1 LNLRDGFKRLVKR
14 FKGNIMELGHTP
26 TGDDA
31 FQTAKRL
38 VRETI
43 PKRKKIITAS
53 VLCMV
58 GVSVFTAAL
67 AYTTKLI
74 VNDVFVAKDA
84 SAAIEV
90 AIIVIFVSF
99 SKSLF
104 HYGNAVL
111 QNVLNR
117 SISSSYQ
124 KETFENTLRREIS
137 FFNGK
142 HASDHMAQIRL
153 YGMAA
158 GQAVTVICSRFLTE
172 VLTLVALFVV
182 MFLQDALMT
191 FYSILIIP
199 VIFGLVSFLSRKI
212 RKVAKE
218 EADLSGQYFAAGSE
232 ALAGVRTVKSYNLEN
247 KSIEKFNS
255 SVDALEDRIFGISKV
270 TAATHPIME
279 FLGGLVLGVFVI
291 YAAWQTINYGKTPGE
306 FTAFITAFLLAYQP
320 AAKISKLWVE
330 LQKSLT
336 QSFFMFLLIDTKPQ
350 VLGLGS
356 KSLKEVGGSVT
367 FSDVSFG
374 YENDDVSINKVSFN
388 LSPGEKVAIVGK
400 SGAGKSTLIDLIL
413 GFYRPDQGKIEIGSV
428 DISSILPMD
437 LKSHIAFISQDVF
450 LFDDTIEENIKD
462 GFSAAS
468 KAEINIAVK
477 NAQVDSFVADF
488 PLGLQTIVGANG
500 SNLSGGQKQRV
511 AIARGLLKKASIYIF
526 DEATSALDLEN
537 EREILTALLKTLE
550 NETVIFVSHRP
561 ALFDYVDKVLML
573 EKGKVVGFDQPS
585 KIDKTSTEF
594 RDLFGVLE

>member
-1 LNLRDGFKRLVKR
+1 
-14 FKGNIMELGHTP
+14 MESVNTP

-31 FQTAKRL
+31 LKTAKRL
-38 VRETI
+38 IKETI
-43 PKRKKIITAS
+43 PNRKKIITAS
-53 VLCMV
+53 ILCMI

-84 SAAIEV
+84 GAAIEV

-111 QNVLNR
+111 QTVLNR
-117 SISSSYQ
+117 SISSFYQ
-124 KETFENTLRREIS
+124 KEAFQKTLRREIS

-158 GQAVTVICSRFLTE
+158 GQAVTAICSRFLTE

-191 FYSILIIP
+191 LYSIVIIP
-199 VIFGLVSFLSRKI
+199 IIFGLVSFLSRKI

-218 EADLSGQYFAAGSE
+218 ETDLSGHYFAAGSE
-232 ALAGVRTVKSYNLEN
+232 ALAGVRTVKSYNLER

-291 YAAWQTINYGKTPGE
+291 YAAWQTITYGKTPGE

-320 AAKISKLWVE
+320 ASKISKLWVE

-336 QSFFMFLLIDTKPQ
+336 QSFFMFRLIDTKPKS
-350 VLGLGS
+350 VSCGN
-356 KSLKEVGGSVT
+356 KSLQSGNGSVN
-367 FSDVSFG
+367 FSNVSFG
-374 YENDDVSINKVSFN
+374 YENDEVSIDKVSFN
-388 LSPGEKVAIVGK
+388 LEPGDKVAIVGK
-400 SGAGKSTLIDLIL
+400 SGAGKSTLVDLIL
-413 GFYRPDQGKIEIGSV
+413 GFYSPTDGMIEIGSM
-428 DISSILPMD
+428 DISSISPMD
-437 LKSHIAFISQDVF
+437 LKNHIAFISQDVF

-462 GFSAAS
+462 GFASAS
-468 KAEINIAVK
+468 QEEIMAAVK
-477 NAQVDSFVADF
+477 SAQVDGFAKDF
-488 PLGLQTIVGANG
+488 PLGLQTRVGANG

-526 DEATSALDLEN
+526 DEATSALDVEN
-537 EREILTALLKTLE
+537 EREIMTALLETLK
-550 NETVIFVSHRP
+550 NETVIFVTHRP
-561 ALFDYVDKVLML
+561 ALFEYVDKVLML
-573 EKGKVVGFDQPS
+573 EKGRVVGFDEPS

-594 RDLFGVLE
+594 RELFGVLQ

>member
-1 LNLRDGFKRLVKR
+1 
-14 FKGNIMELGHTP
+14 MELGHTP

-172 VLTLVALFVV
+172 VLTLIALFFV

-199 VIFGLVSFLSRKI
+199 LIFGLVSFLSRKI

-255 SVDALEDRIFGISKV
+255 SVDALEDRIFGISRV

-336 QSFFMFLLIDTKPQ
+336 QSFFMFLLIDTRPQ
-350 VLGLGS
+350 LLGMGN
-356 KSLKEVGGSVT
+356 KSLKTIGGSVT

-413 GFYRPDQGKIEIGSV
+413 GFYRPDKGKIEIGSI

-462 GFSAAS
+462 GFSNAS

>member
-1 LNLRDGFKRLVKR
+1 
-14 FKGNIMELGHTP
+14 MELVNTP

-31 FQTAKRL
+31 LKTAKRL
-38 VRETI
+38 IKETI

-53 VLCMV
+53 IVCMV

-84 SAAIEV
+84 GAAIDV

-111 QNVLNR
+111 QTVLNR
-117 SISSSYQ
+117 SISSFYQ
-124 KETFENTLRREIS
+124 KEAFQKTLRREIS

-158 GQAVTVICSRFLTE
+158 GQAVTAICSRFLTE

-191 FYSILIIP
+191 LYSIVIIP
-199 VIFGLVSFLSRKI
+199 IIFGLVSFLSRKI

-218 EADLSGQYFAAGSE
+218 ETDLSGHYFAAGSE
-232 ALAGVRTVKSYNLEN
+232 ALAGVRTVKSYNLER

-291 YAAWQTINYGKTPGE
+291 YAAWQTITYGKTPGE

-320 AAKISKLWVE
+320 ASKISKLWVE

-336 QSFFMFLLIDTKPQ
+336 QSFFMFRLIDTKPKS
-350 VLGLGS
+350 VSCGN
-356 KSLKEVGGSVT
+356 KSLQSGNGSVN

-374 YENDDVSINKVSFN
+374 YENDEVSIDKVSFN
-388 LSPGEKVAIVGK
+388 LEPGDKVAIVGK
-400 SGAGKSTLIDLIL
+400 SGAGKSTLVDLIL
-413 GFYRPDQGKIEIGSV
+413 GFYSPTDGMIEIGSM
-428 DISSILPMD
+428 DISSISPMN
-437 LKSHIAFISQDVF
+437 LKNHIAFISQDVF

-462 GFSAAS
+462 GFASAS
-468 KAEINIAVK
+468 HEEIIAAVQS
-477 NAQVDSFVADF
+477 AQVDGFAEDF
-488 PLGLQTIVGANG
+488 PLGLQTRVGANG

-511 AIARGLLKKASIYIF
+511 AIARGLLKRASIYIF
-526 DEATSALDLEN
+526 DEATSALDVEN
-537 EREILTALLKTLE
+537 EREIMTALLETLK
-550 NETVIFVSHRP
+550 NETVIFVTHRP
-561 ALFDYVDKVLML
+561 ALFEYVDKVLML
-573 EKGKVVGFDQPS
+573 EKGRVVGFDEPS

-594 RDLFGVLE
+594 RELFGVLQ

>member
-1 LNLRDGFKRLVKR
+1 
-14 FKGNIMELGHTP
+14 MELGHTP

-172 VLTLVALFVV
+172 VLTLIALFVV

-336 QSFFMFLLIDTKPQ
+336 QSFFMFLLIDTRPQ
-350 VLGLGS
+350 LLGMGN
-356 KSLKEVGGSVT
+356 KSLKTIGGSVT

-413 GFYRPDQGKIEIGSV
+413 GFYRPDKGKIEIGSI
-428 DISSILPMD
+428 DISSILPVD

-462 GFSAAS
+462 GFSDAS

>member
-1 LNLRDGFKRLVKR
+1 
-14 FKGNIMELGHTP
+14 MELVHTP

-31 FQTAKRL
+31 FQIAKRL

-84 SAAIEV
+84 NAAIEV

-172 VLTLVALFVV
+172 VLTLIALFFV

-218 EADLSGQYFAAGSE
+218 EADLSGQYFATGSE

-336 QSFFMFLLIDTKPQ
+336 QSFFMFLLIDAKPKA
-350 VLGLGS
+350 LGLGS
-356 KSLKEVGGSVT
+356 KSLKEIGGSVT

-413 GFYRPDQGKIEIGSV
+413 GFYRPDKGKIEIGSI

-462 GFSAAS
+462 GFSDAS

-511 AIARGLLKKASIYIF
+511 AIARGLLKKATIYIF

-550 NETVIFVSHRP
+550 NQTVIFVSHRP

-573 EKGKVVGFDQPS
+573 EKGRVVGFDQPS

>member
-1 LNLRDGFKRLVKR
+1 
-14 FKGNIMELGHTP
+14 MEAVHTP
-26 TGDDA
+26 TGNDA
-31 FQTAKRL
+31 LQTAKRL
-38 VRETI
+38 VKETI
-43 PKRKKIITAS
+43 PKRKKIFTAS
-53 VLCMV
+53 ILCMV
-58 GVSVFTAAL
+58 GVSFFTAAL

-84 SAAIEV
+84 EAAIEV
-90 AIIVIFVSF
+90 AIIVIIVSF

-111 QNVLNR
+111 QTVLNR

-124 KETFENTLRREIS
+124 KEAFEKTLRREIS

-158 GQAVTVICSRFLTE
+158 GQAVTVLCSRFLTE
-172 VLTLVALFVV
+172 ILTLLALFVV

-191 FYSILIIP
+191 LYSILIIP

-218 EADLSGQYFAAGSE
+218 ETDLSGHYFAAGSE
-232 ALAGVRTVKSYNLEN
+232 ALAGVRTVKSYNLER
-247 KSIEKFNS
+247 KSIDKFNS

-336 QSFFMFLLIDTKPQ
+336 QSFFMLKLIDTKPQ
-350 VLGLGS
+350 SFSYGNKSLDGSLGS
-356 KSLKEVGGSVT
+356 IT

-374 YENDDVSINKVSFN
+374 YENDDVSIDKVSFHLN
-388 LSPGEKVAIVGK
+388 HGDKLAIVGK
-400 SGAGKSTLIDLIL
+400 SGAGKSTLVDLIL
-413 GFYRPDQGKIEIGSV
+413 GFYGPDNGIIKIGSTE
-428 DISSILPMD
+428 ISSILPID
-437 LKSHIAFISQDVF
+437 LKNHIAFISQDVF
-450 LFDDTIEENIKD
+450 LFDDTIEENIRD
-462 GFSAAS
+462 GFSSAS
-468 KAEINIAVK
+468 KEEINGPCK
-477 NAQVDSFVADF
+477 E
-488 PLGLQTIVGANG
+488 
-500 SNLSGGQKQRV
+500 R
-511 AIARGLLKKASIYIF
+511 
-526 DEATSALDLEN
+526 TS
-537 EREILTALLKTLE
+537 
-550 NETVIFVSHRP
+550 
-561 ALFDYVDKVLML
+561 
-573 EKGKVVGFDQPS
+573 
-585 KIDKTSTEF
+585 
-594 RDLFGVLE
+594 

>member
-1 LNLRDGFKRLVKR
+1 
-14 FKGNIMELGHTP
+14 MESVNTP

-31 FQTAKRL
+31 LKTAKRL
-38 VRETI
+38 IKETI

-53 VLCMV
+53 IVCMV

-84 SAAIEV
+84 GAAIEV

-111 QNVLNR
+111 QTVLNR
-117 SISSSYQ
+117 SISSFYQ
-124 KETFENTLRREIS
+124 KEAFQKTLRREIS

-158 GQAVTVICSRFLTE
+158 GQAVTAICSRFLTE

-182 MFLQDALMT
+182 MFLQDTLMT
-191 FYSILIIP
+191 LYSIVIIP
-199 VIFGLVSFLSRKI
+199 IIFGLVSFLSRKI

-218 EADLSGQYFAAGSE
+218 ETDLSGHYFAAGSE
-232 ALAGVRTVKSYNLEN
+232 ALAGVRTVKSYNLER

-291 YAAWQTINYGKTPGE
+291 YAAWQTIAYGKTPGE

-320 AAKISKLWVE
+320 ASKISKLWVE

-336 QSFFMFLLIDTKPQ
+336 QSFFMFRLIDTKPKS
-350 VLGLGS
+350 VSCGN
-356 KSLKEVGGSVT
+356 KSLQSGNGSVN
-367 FSDVSFG
+367 FSNVSFG
-374 YENDDVSINKVSFN
+374 YENDEVSIDKVSFN
-388 LSPGEKVAIVGK
+388 LEPGDKVAIVGK
-400 SGAGKSTLIDLIL
+400 SGAGKSTLVDLIL
-413 GFYRPDQGKIEIGSV
+413 GFYSPTDGMIEIGSM
-428 DISSILPMD
+428 DISSISPMN
-437 LKSHIAFISQDVF
+437 LKNHIAFISQDVF

-462 GFSAAS
+462 GFASAS
-468 KAEINIAVK
+468 HEEIIAAVK
-477 NAQVDSFVADF
+477 SAQVDGFAEDF
-488 PLGLQTIVGANG
+488 PLGLQTRVGANG

-511 AIARGLLKKASIYIF
+511 AIARGLLKRASIYIF
-526 DEATSALDLEN
+526 DEATSALDVEN
-537 EREILTALLKTLE
+537 EREIMTALLETLK
-550 NETVIFVSHRP
+550 NETVIFVTHRP
-561 ALFDYVDKVLML
+561 ALFEYVDKVLML
-573 EKGKVVGFDQPS
+573 EKGRVVGFDEPS

-594 RDLFGVLE
+594 RELFGVLQ

>member
-1 LNLRDGFKRLVKR
+1 
-14 FKGNIMELGHTP
+14 MELGHTP

-38 VRETI
+38 VKETI

-356 KSLKEVGGSVT
+356 KPLKEVGGSVT

-413 GFYRPDQGKIEIGSV
+413 GFYRPDQGKIEIGSI

>member
-1 LNLRDGFKRLVKR
+1 
-14 FKGNIMELGHTP
+14 MELGHTP

-38 VRETI
+38 VKETI

-182 MFLQDALMT
+182 MFLQDAIMT

-255 SVDALEDRIFGISKV
+255 SVDALEDRIFGISRV

-413 GFYRPDQGKIEIGSV
+413 GFYRPDQGKIEIGSI

>member
-1 LNLRDGFKRLVKR
+1 
-14 FKGNIMELGHTP
+14 MELGHTP

-38 VRETI
+38 VKETI

-124 KETFENTLRREIS
+124 KETFENTLRREVS

-172 VLTLVALFVV
+172 VLTLIALFFV

-247 KSIEKFNS
+247 KSIKKFNS

-356 KSLKEVGGSVT
+356 KSLKEIEGSVT

-413 GFYRPDQGKIEIGSV
+413 GFYRPDKGKIEIGSI

-462 GFSAAS
+462 GFSNAS

-477 NAQVDSFVADF
+477 NAQVDSFVSDF

-585 KIDKTSTEF
+585 NIDKTSTEF

>member
-1 LNLRDGFKRLVKR
+1 
-14 FKGNIMELGHTP
+14 MELGHTP

-172 VLTLVALFVV
+172 VLTLIALFFV

-191 FYSILIIP
+191 FYSVLIIP

-247 KSIEKFNS
+247 H
-255 SVDALEDRIFGISKV
+255 
-270 TAATHPIME
+270 T
-279 FLGGLVLGVFVI
+279 
-291 YAAWQTINYGKTPGE
+291 
-306 FTAFITAFLLAYQP
+306 
-320 AAKISKLWVE
+320 
-330 LQKSLT
+330 
-336 QSFFMFLLIDTKPQ
+336 
-350 VLGLGS
+350 
-356 KSLKEVGGSVT
+356 
-367 FSDVSFG
+367 
-374 YENDDVSINKVSFN
+374 
-388 LSPGEKVAIVGK
+388 
-400 SGAGKSTLIDLIL
+400 
-413 GFYRPDQGKIEIGSV
+413 
-428 DISSILPMD
+428 
-437 LKSHIAFISQDVF
+437 
-450 LFDDTIEENIKD
+450 
-462 GFSAAS
+462 
-468 KAEINIAVK
+468 
-477 NAQVDSFVADF
+477 
-488 PLGLQTIVGANG
+488 
-500 SNLSGGQKQRV
+500 
-511 AIARGLLKKASIYIF
+511 
-526 DEATSALDLEN
+526 
-537 EREILTALLKTLE
+537 
-550 NETVIFVSHRP
+550 
-561 ALFDYVDKVLML
+561 
-573 EKGKVVGFDQPS
+573 S
-585 KIDKTSTEF
+585 KI
-594 RDLFGVLE
+594 

>member
-1 LNLRDGFKRLVKR
+1 
-14 FKGNIMELGHTP
+14 MELGHTP

>member
-1 LNLRDGFKRLVKR
+1 
-14 FKGNIMELGHTP
+14 MELVHTP

-31 FQTAKRL
+31 FQIAKRL

-172 VLTLVALFVV
+172 VLTLIALFFV

-336 QSFFMFLLIDTKPQ
+336 QSFFMFLLIDAKPKA
-350 VLGLGS
+350 LGLGS
-356 KSLKEVGGSVT
+356 KSLKEIGGSVT

-413 GFYRPDQGKIEIGSV
+413 GFYRPDKGKIEIGSI

-462 GFSAAS
+462 GFSDAS

-511 AIARGLLKKASIYIF
+511 AIARGLLKKATIYIF

-550 NETVIFVSHRP
+550 NQTVIFVSHRP

-573 EKGKVVGFDQPS
+573 EKGRVVGFDQPN

>member
-1 LNLRDGFKRLVKR
+1 
-14 FKGNIMELGHTP
+14 MELGHTP

-172 VLTLVALFVV
+172 VLTLIALFFV

-336 QSFFMFLLIDTKPQ
+336 QSFFMFLLIDTRPQ
-350 VLGLGS
+350 LLGMGN
-356 KSLKEVGGSVT
+356 KSLKTIGGSVT

-413 GFYRPDQGKIEIGSV
+413 GFYRPDKGKIEIGSI

-462 GFSAAS
+462 GFSDAS

>member
-1 LNLRDGFKRLVKR
+1 
-14 FKGNIMELGHTP
+14 MESVNTP

-31 FQTAKRL
+31 LKTAKRL
-38 VRETI
+38 IKETI

-53 VLCMV
+53 IVCMV

-84 SAAIEV
+84 GAAIEV

-111 QNVLNR
+111 QTVLNR
-117 SISSSYQ
+117 SISSFYQ
-124 KETFENTLRREIS
+124 KEAFQKTLRREIS

-158 GQAVTVICSRFLTE
+158 GQAVTAICSRFLTE

-191 FYSILIIP
+191 LYSIVIIP
-199 VIFGLVSFLSRKI
+199 IIFGLVSFLSRKI

-218 EADLSGQYFAAGSE
+218 ETDLSGHYFAAGSE
-232 ALAGVRTVKSYNLEN
+232 ALAGVRTVKSYNLER

-291 YAAWQTINYGKTPGE
+291 YAAWQTITYGKTPGE

-320 AAKISKLWVE
+320 ASKISKLWVE

-336 QSFFMFLLIDTKPQ
+336 QSFFMFRLIDTKPKS
-350 VLGLGS
+350 VSCGN
-356 KSLKEVGGSVT
+356 KSLQSGNGSVN

-374 YENDDVSINKVSFN
+374 YENDEVSINKVSFN
-388 LSPGEKVAIVGK
+388 LQPGDKVAIVGK
-400 SGAGKSTLIDLIL
+400 SGAGKSTLVDLIL
-413 GFYRPDQGKIEIGSV
+413 GFYSPTDGMIEIGTM
-428 DISSILPMD
+428 DISSISPMD
-437 LKSHIAFISQDVF
+437 LKNHIAFISQDVF

-462 GFSAAS
+462 GFAGAS
-468 KAEINIAVK
+468 QEEIIAAVK
-477 NAQVDSFVADF
+477 SAQVDGFAKDF
-488 PLGLQTIVGANG
+488 PLGLQTRVGANG

-526 DEATSALDLEN
+526 DEATSALDVEN
-537 EREILTALLKTLE
+537 EREIMTALLKTLK
-550 NETVIFVSHRP
+550 NETVIFVTHRP
-561 ALFDYVDKVLML
+561 ALFEYVDKVLML
-573 EKGKVVGFDQPS
+573 EKGRIVGFDRPS

-594 RDLFGVLE
+594 RELFGVIQ

>member
-1 LNLRDGFKRLVKR
+1 
-14 FKGNIMELGHTP
+14 MELGHTP

-38 VRETI
+38 VKETI

-320 AAKISKLWVE
+320 ASKISKLWVE

-356 KSLKEVGGSVT
+356 KSLKEVGGSVS

-413 GFYRPDQGKIEIGSV
+413 GFYRPDQGKIEIGSI

-594 RDLFGVLE
+594 RDLFGVLD

>member
-1 LNLRDGFKRLVKR
+1 
-14 FKGNIMELGHTP
+14 MELGHTP

-172 VLTLVALFVV
+172 VLTLIALFFV

-191 FYSILIIP
+191 FYSVLIIP

-336 QSFFMFLLIDTKPQ
+336 QSFFMFLLIDTRPQ
-350 VLGLGS
+350 LLGMGN
-356 KSLKEVGGSVT
+356 KSLKTIGGSVT

-413 GFYRPDQGKIEIGSV
+413 GFYKPDKGKIEIGSI
-428 DISSILPMD
+428 DISSILPVD

-462 GFSAAS
+462 GFSNAS

>member
-1 LNLRDGFKRLVKR
+1 
-14 FKGNIMELGHTP
+14 MESVNTP

-31 FQTAKRL
+31 LKTAKRL
-38 VRETI
+38 IKETI

-53 VLCMV
+53 IVCMV

-84 SAAIEV
+84 GAAIEV

-111 QNVLNR
+111 QTVLNR
-117 SISSSYQ
+117 SISSFYQ
-124 KETFENTLRREIS
+124 KEAFQKTLRREIS

-158 GQAVTVICSRFLTE
+158 GQAVTAICSRFLTE

-191 FYSILIIP
+191 LYSVVIIP
-199 VIFGLVSFLSRKI
+199 IIFGLVSFLSRKI

-218 EADLSGQYFAAGSE
+218 ETDLSGHYFAAGSE
-232 ALAGVRTVKSYNLEN
+232 ALAGVRTVKSYNLER

-291 YAAWQTINYGKTPGE
+291 YAAWQTITYGKTPGE

-320 AAKISKLWVE
+320 ASKISKLWVE

-336 QSFFMFLLIDTKPQ
+336 QSFFMFRLIDTKPKS
-350 VLGLGS
+350 VSCGN
-356 KSLKEVGGSVT
+356 KSLQSGNGSVN
-367 FSDVSFG
+367 FSHVSFG
-374 YENDDVSINKVSFN
+374 YENDEVSIDKVSFS
-388 LSPGEKVAIVGK
+388 LQPGDKVAIVGK
-400 SGAGKSTLIDLIL
+400 SGAGKSTLVDLIL
-413 GFYRPDQGKIEIGSV
+413 GFYSPTDGMIEIGST
-428 DISSILPMD
+428 DISSISPME
-437 LKSHIAFISQDVF
+437 LKNHIAFISQDVF

-462 GFSAAS
+462 GFASAS
-468 KAEINIAVK
+468 EREIIAAVK
-477 NAQVDSFVADF
+477 SAQVDGFAEDF
-488 PLGLQTIVGANG
+488 PLGLQTRVGANG

-526 DEATSALDLEN
+526 DEATSALDVEN
-537 EREILTALLKTLE
+537 EREIMTALLETLK
-550 NETVIFVSHRP
+550 NETVIFVTHRP
-561 ALFDYVDKVLML
+561 ALFEYVDKVLML
-573 EKGKVVGFDQPS
+573 EKGRVVGFDKPS

-594 RDLFGVLE
+594 RELFGVFQ

>member
-1 LNLRDGFKRLVKR
+1 
-14 FKGNIMELGHTP
+14 MESVNTP

-31 FQTAKRL
+31 LKTAKRL
-38 VRETI
+38 IKETI

-53 VLCMV
+53 IVCMV

-84 SAAIEV
+84 GAAIEV

-111 QNVLNR
+111 QTVLNR
-117 SISSSYQ
+117 SISSFYQ
-124 KETFENTLRREIS
+124 KEAFQKTLRREIS

-158 GQAVTVICSRFLTE
+158 GQAVTAICSRFLTE

-191 FYSILIIP
+191 LYSIVIIP
-199 VIFGLVSFLSRKI
+199 IIFGLVSFLSRKI

-218 EADLSGQYFAAGSE
+218 ETDLSGHYFAAGSE
-232 ALAGVRTVKSYNLEN
+232 ALAGVRTVKSYNLER

-291 YAAWQTINYGKTPGE
+291 YAAWQTITYGKTPGE

-320 AAKISKLWVE
+320 ASKISKLWVE

-336 QSFFMFLLIDTKPQ
+336 QSFFMFRLIDTKPKS
-350 VLGLGS
+350 VSCGN
-356 KSLKEVGGSVT
+356 KSLQSGNGSVN
-367 FSDVSFG
+367 FSNVSFG
-374 YENDDVSINKVSFN
+374 YENDEVSIDKVSFN
-388 LSPGEKVAIVGK
+388 LEPGDKVAIVGK
-400 SGAGKSTLIDLIL
+400 SGAGKSTLVDLIL
-413 GFYRPDQGKIEIGSV
+413 GFYSPTYGMIEIGSM
-428 DISSILPMD
+428 DISSISPMN
-437 LKSHIAFISQDVF
+437 LKNHIAFISQDVF

-462 GFSAAS
+462 GFASAS
-468 KAEINIAVK
+468 HEEIIAAVQS
-477 NAQVDSFVADF
+477 AQVDGFAEDF
-488 PLGLQTIVGANG
+488 PLGLQTRVGANG

-511 AIARGLLKKASIYIF
+511 AIARGLLKRASIYIF
-526 DEATSALDLEN
+526 DEATSALDVEN
-537 EREILTALLKTLE
+537 EREIMTALLETLK
-550 NETVIFVSHRP
+550 NETVIFVTHRP
-561 ALFDYVDKVLML
+561 ALFEYVDKVLML
-573 EKGKVVGFDQPS
+573 EKGRVVGFDEPS

-594 RDLFGVLE
+594 RELFGVLQ

>member
-1 LNLRDGFKRLVKR
+1 
-14 FKGNIMELGHTP
+14 MELGHTP

-172 VLTLVALFVV
+172 VLTLVALFFV

-413 GFYRPDQGKIEIGSV
+413 GFYRPDQGKIEIGSI

-594 RDLFGVLE
+594 RDLFGVLD

>member
-1 LNLRDGFKRLVKR
+1 
-14 FKGNIMELGHTP
+14 MESVNTP

-31 FQTAKRL
+31 LKTAKRL
-38 VRETI
+38 IKETI

-53 VLCMV
+53 IVCMV

-84 SAAIEV
+84 GAAIEV

-111 QNVLNR
+111 QTVLNR
-117 SISSSYQ
+117 SISSFYQ
-124 KETFENTLRREIS
+124 KEAFQKTLRREIS

-158 GQAVTVICSRFLTE
+158 GQAVTAICSRFLTE

-191 FYSILIIP
+191 LYSIVIIP
-199 VIFGLVSFLSRKI
+199 IIFGLVSFLSRKI

-218 EADLSGQYFAAGSE
+218 ETDLSGHYFAAGSE
-232 ALAGVRTVKSYNLEN
+232 ALAGVRTVKSYNLER

-291 YAAWQTINYGKTPGE
+291 YAAWQTITYGKTPGE

-320 AAKISKLWVE
+320 ASKISKLWVE

-336 QSFFMFLLIDTKPQ
+336 QSFFMFRLIDTKPKS
-350 VLGLGS
+350 VSCGN
-356 KSLKEVGGSVT
+356 KSLQSGNGSVN
-367 FSDVSFG
+367 FSNVSFG
-374 YENDDVSINKVSFN
+374 YENDEVSIDKVSFN
-388 LSPGEKVAIVGK
+388 LEPGDKVAIVGK
-400 SGAGKSTLIDLIL
+400 SGAGKSTLVDLIL
-413 GFYRPDQGKIEIGSV
+413 GFYSPTDGMIEIGSM
-428 DISSILPMD
+428 DISSISPMN
-437 LKSHIAFISQDVF
+437 LKNHIAFISQDVF

-462 GFSAAS
+462 GFASAS
-468 KAEINIAVK
+468 HEEIIAAVK
-477 NAQVDSFVADF
+477 SAQVDGFAEDF
-488 PLGLQTIVGANG
+488 PLGLQTRVGANG

-511 AIARGLLKKASIYIF
+511 AIARGLLKRASIYIF
-526 DEATSALDLEN
+526 DEATSALDVEN
-537 EREILTALLKTLE
+537 EREIMTALLETLK
-550 NETVIFVSHRP
+550 NETVIFVTHRP
-561 ALFDYVDKVLML
+561 ALFEYVDKVLML
-573 EKGKVVGFDQPS
+573 EKGRVVGFDEPS

-594 RDLFGVLE
+594 RELFGVLQL

>member
-1 LNLRDGFKRLVKR
+1 
-14 FKGNIMELGHTP
+14 MESVNTP

-31 FQTAKRL
+31 LKTAKRL
-38 VRETI
+38 IKETI

-53 VLCMV
+53 IVCMV

-84 SAAIEV
+84 GAAIEV

-111 QNVLNR
+111 QTVLNR
-117 SISSSYQ
+117 SISSFYQ
-124 KETFENTLRREIS
+124 KEAFQKTLRREIS

-158 GQAVTVICSRFLTE
+158 GQAVTAICSRFLTE

-191 FYSILIIP
+191 LYSIVIIP
-199 VIFGLVSFLSRKI
+199 IIFGLVSFLSRKI

-218 EADLSGQYFAAGSE
+218 ETDLSGHYFAAGSE
-232 ALAGVRTVKSYNLEN
+232 ALAGVRTVKSYNLER

-291 YAAWQTINYGKTPGE
+291 YAAWQTITYGKTPGE

-320 AAKISKLWVE
+320 ASKISKLWVE

-336 QSFFMFLLIDTKPQ
+336 QSFFMFRLIDTKPKS
-350 VLGLGS
+350 VSCGN
-356 KSLKEVGGSVT
+356 KSLQSGNGSVN
-367 FSDVSFG
+367 FSNVSFG
-374 YENDDVSINKVSFN
+374 YENDEVSIDKVSFN
-388 LSPGEKVAIVGK
+388 LEPGDKVAIVGK
-400 SGAGKSTLIDLIL
+400 SGAGKSTLVDLIL
-413 GFYRPDQGKIEIGSV
+413 GFYSPTDGMIEIGSM
-428 DISSILPMD
+428 DISSISPMN
-437 LKSHIAFISQDVF
+437 LKNHIAFISQDVF

-462 GFSAAS
+462 GFASAS
-468 KAEINIAVK
+468 HEEIIAAVHS
-477 NAQVDSFVADF
+477 AQVDGFAEDF
-488 PLGLQTIVGANG
+488 PLGLQTRVGANG

-511 AIARGLLKKASIYIF
+511 AIARGLLKRASIYIF
-526 DEATSALDLEN
+526 DEATSALDVEN
-537 EREILTALLKTLE
+537 EREIMTAVLETLK
-550 NETVIFVSHRP
+550 NETVIFVTHRP
-561 ALFDYVDKVLML
+561 ALFEYVDKVLML
-573 EKGKVVGFDQPS
+573 EKGRVVGFDEPS

-594 RDLFGVLE
+594 RELFGVLQ

>member
-1 LNLRDGFKRLVKR
+1 
-14 FKGNIMELGHTP
+14 MELGHTP

-153 YGMAA
+153 YGIAA
-158 GQAVTVICSRFLTE
+158 GQAVTVICSKFLTE

-336 QSFFMFLLIDTKPQ
+336 QSYFMFLLIDTRPQ
-350 VLGLGS
+350 LLGMGN
-356 KSLKEVGGSVT
+356 KSLKTIGGSVT

-413 GFYRPDQGKIEIGSV
+413 GFYRPDKGKIEIGSI

-462 GFSAAS
+462 GFSNAS

>member
-1 LNLRDGFKRLVKR
+1 
-14 FKGNIMELGHTP
+14 MESVNTP

-31 FQTAKRL
+31 LKTAKRL
-38 VRETI
+38 IKETI

-53 VLCMV
+53 IVCMV

-84 SAAIEV
+84 GAAIEV

-111 QNVLNR
+111 QTVLNR
-117 SISSSYQ
+117 SISSFYQ
-124 KETFENTLRREIS
+124 KEAFQKTLRREIS

-158 GQAVTVICSRFLTE
+158 GQAVTAICSRFLTE

-191 FYSILIIP
+191 LYSIVIIP
-199 VIFGLVSFLSRKI
+199 IIFGLVSFLSRKI

-218 EADLSGQYFAAGSE
+218 ETDLSGHYFAAGSE
-232 ALAGVRTVKSYNLEN
+232 ALAGVRTVKSYNLER

-291 YAAWQTINYGKTPGE
+291 YAAWQTITYGKTPGE

-320 AAKISKLWVE
+320 ASKISKLWVE

-336 QSFFMFLLIDTKPQ
+336 QSFFMFRLIDTKPKS
-350 VLGLGS
+350 VSCGN
-356 KSLKEVGGSVT
+356 KSLQSGNGSVN
-367 FSDVSFG
+367 FSNVSFG
-374 YENDDVSINKVSFN
+374 YENDEVSIDKVSFN
-388 LSPGEKVAIVGK
+388 LEPGDKVAIVGK
-400 SGAGKSTLIDLIL
+400 SGAGKSTLVDLIL
-413 GFYRPDQGKIEIGSV
+413 GFYSPTDGMIEIGSM
-428 DISSILPMD
+428 DISSISPMD
-437 LKSHIAFISQDVF
+437 LKNHIAFISQDVF

-462 GFSAAS
+462 GFASAS
-468 KAEINIAVK
+468 HEEIITAIK
-477 NAQVDSFVADF
+477 SAQVDGFAEDF
-488 PLGLQTIVGANG
+488 PLGLQTSVGANG

-511 AIARGLLKKASIYIF
+511 AIARGLLKRASIYIF
-526 DEATSALDLEN
+526 DEATSALDVEN
-537 EREILTALLKTLE
+537 EREIMTALLETLK
-550 NETVIFVSHRP
+550 NETVIFVTHRP
-561 ALFDYVDKVLML
+561 ALFEYVDKVLML
-573 EKGKVVGFDQPS
+573 EKGRVVGFDEPS

-594 RDLFGVLE
+594 RELFGVLQ

>member
-1 LNLRDGFKRLVKR
+1 
-14 FKGNIMELGHTP
+14 MELGHTP

-172 VLTLVALFVV
+172 VLTLVALFFV

-356 KSLKEVGGSVT
+356 KSLKDVGGSVT

>member
-1 LNLRDGFKRLVKR
+1 
-14 FKGNIMELGHTP
+14 MELVHTP

-172 VLTLVALFVV
+172 VLTLIALFFV

-336 QSFFMFLLIDTKPQ
+336 QSFFMFLLIDAKPKA
-350 VLGLGS
+350 LGLGG
-356 KSLKEVGGSVT
+356 KSLKEIGGSVT

-413 GFYRPDQGKIEIGSV
+413 GFYRPDKGKIEIGSI

-462 GFSAAS
+462 GFSDAS

-511 AIARGLLKKASIYIF
+511 AIARGLLKKATIYIF

-550 NETVIFVSHRP
+550 NQTVIFVSHRP

-573 EKGKVVGFDQPS
+573 EKGRVVGFDQPS

>member
-1 LNLRDGFKRLVKR
+1 
-14 FKGNIMELGHTP
+14 MESVNTP

-31 FQTAKRL
+31 LKTAKRL
-38 VRETI
+38 IKETI
-43 PKRKKIITAS
+43 PNRKKIITAS
-53 VLCMV
+53 ILCMV

-84 SAAIEV
+84 GAAIEV

-111 QNVLNR
+111 QTVLNR
-117 SISSSYQ
+117 SISSFYQ
-124 KETFENTLRREIS
+124 KEAFQKTLRREIS

-158 GQAVTVICSRFLTE
+158 GQAVTAICSRFLTE

-191 FYSILIIP
+191 LYSIVIIP
-199 VIFGLVSFLSRKI
+199 IIFGLVSFLSRKI

-218 EADLSGQYFAAGSE
+218 ETDLSGHYFAAGSE
-232 ALAGVRTVKSYNLEN
+232 ALAGVRTVKSYNLER

-291 YAAWQTINYGKTPGE
+291 YAAWQTITYGKTPGE

-320 AAKISKLWVE
+320 ASKISKLWVE

-336 QSFFMFLLIDTKPQ
+336 QSFFMFRLIDTKPKS
-350 VLGLGS
+350 VSCGN
-356 KSLKEVGGSVT
+356 KSLQSGNGSVN
-367 FSDVSFG
+367 FSDVSFS
-374 YENDDVSINKVSFN
+374 YENDEVSIDKVSFN
-388 LSPGEKVAIVGK
+388 LEPGDKVAIVGK
-400 SGAGKSTLIDLIL
+400 SGAGKSTLVDLIL
-413 GFYRPDQGKIEIGSV
+413 GFYSPTDGMIEIGSM
-428 DISSILPMD
+428 DISSISPMN
-437 LKSHIAFISQDVF
+437 LKNHIAFISQDVF

-462 GFSAAS
+462 GFASAS
-468 KAEINIAVK
+468 HEEIIAAVK
-477 NAQVDSFVADF
+477 SAQVDGFAEDF
-488 PLGLQTIVGANG
+488 PLGLQTRVGANG

-511 AIARGLLKKASIYIF
+511 AIARGLLKRASIYIF
-526 DEATSALDLEN
+526 DEATSALDVEN
-537 EREILTALLKTLE
+537 EREIMTALLETLK
-550 NETVIFVSHRP
+550 NETVIFVTHRP
-561 ALFDYVDKVLML
+561 ALFEYVDKVLML
-573 EKGKVVGFDQPS
+573 EKGKVVGFDEPS
-585 KIDKTSTEF
+585 KIDKTSTKF
-594 RDLFGVLE
+594 RELFGVLQ

>member
-1 LNLRDGFKRLVKR
+1 
-14 FKGNIMELGHTP
+14 MESVNTP

-31 FQTAKRL
+31 LKTAKRL
-38 VRETI
+38 IKETI

-53 VLCMV
+53 ILCMV

-84 SAAIEV
+84 EAAIEV

-111 QNVLNR
+111 QTVLNR
-117 SISSSYQ
+117 SISSFYQ
-124 KETFENTLRREIS
+124 KEAFQKTLRREIS

-158 GQAVTVICSRFLTE
+158 GQAVTAICSRFLTE

-182 MFLQDALMT
+182 MFLQDTLMT
-191 FYSILIIP
+191 LYSIVIIP
-199 VIFGLVSFLSRKI
+199 IIFGLVSFLSRKI

-218 EADLSGQYFAAGSE
+218 ETDLSGHYFAAGSE
-232 ALAGVRTVKSYNLEN
+232 ALAGVRTVKSYNLER

-291 YAAWQTINYGKTPGE
+291 YAAWQTITYGKTPGE

-320 AAKISKLWVE
+320 ASKISKLWVE

-336 QSFFMFLLIDTKPQ
+336 QSFFMFRLIDTKPKS
-350 VLGLGS
+350 VSCGN
-356 KSLKEVGGSVT
+356 KSLQSGNGSVN
-367 FSDVSFG
+367 FSNVSFG
-374 YENDDVSINKVSFN
+374 YENDEVSIDKVSFN
-388 LSPGEKVAIVGK
+388 LEPGDKVAIVGK
-400 SGAGKSTLIDLIL
+400 SGAGKSTLVDLIL
-413 GFYRPDQGKIEIGSV
+413 GFYSPTDGMIEIGSM
-428 DISSILPMD
+428 DISSISPID
-437 LKSHIAFISQDVF
+437 LKNHIAFISQDVF

-462 GFSAAS
+462 GFASAS
-468 KAEINIAVK
+468 HEEIIAAVK
-477 NAQVDSFVADF
+477 SAQVDGFAEDF
-488 PLGLQTIVGANG
+488 PLGLQTRVGANG

-511 AIARGLLKKASIYIF
+511 AIARGLLKRASIYIF
-526 DEATSALDLEN
+526 DEATSALDVEN
-537 EREILTALLKTLE
+537 EREIMTALLETLK
-550 NETVIFVSHRP
+550 NETVIFVTHRP
-561 ALFDYVDKVLML
+561 ALFEYVDKVLML
-573 EKGKVVGFDQPS
+573 EKGRVVGFDEPS

-594 RDLFGVLE
+594 RELFGVLQ

>member
-1 LNLRDGFKRLVKR
+1 
-14 FKGNIMELGHTP
+14 MELGHTP

-172 VLTLVALFVV
+172 VLTLVALFFV

-356 KSLKEVGGSVT
+356 KPLKEVGGSVT

-413 GFYRPDQGKIEIGSV
+413 GFYRPDQGKIEIGSI

>member
-1 LNLRDGFKRLVKR
+1 
-14 FKGNIMELGHTP
+14 MESVNTP

-31 FQTAKRL
+31 LKTAKRL
-38 VRETI
+38 IKETI
-43 PKRKKIITAS
+43 PNRKKIITAS
-53 VLCMV
+53 ILCMV

-84 SAAIEV
+84 GAAIEV

-111 QNVLNR
+111 QTVLNR
-117 SISSSYQ
+117 SISSFYQ
-124 KETFENTLRREIS
+124 KEAFQKTLRREIS

-158 GQAVTVICSRFLTE
+158 GQAVTAICSRFLTE

-191 FYSILIIP
+191 LYSILIIP
-199 VIFGLVSFLSRKI
+199 IIFGLVSFLSRKI

-218 EADLSGQYFAAGSE
+218 ETDLSGHYFAAGSE
-232 ALAGVRTVKSYNLEN
+232 ALAGVRTVKSYNLER

-291 YAAWQTINYGKTPGE
+291 YAAWQTITFGKTPGE

-320 AAKISKLWVE
+320 ASKISKLWVE
-330 LQKSLT
+330 LQKSVT
-336 QSFFMFLLIDTKPQ
+336 QSFFMFRLIDTKPQ
-350 VLGLGS
+350 SVSYGN
-356 KSLKEVGGSVT
+356 KSLQSGNGSVT

-374 YENDDVSINKVSFN
+374 YENDEVSINKVSFN
-388 LSPGEKVAIVGK
+388 LQPGDKVAIVGK
-400 SGAGKSTLIDLIL
+400 SGAGKSTLVDLIL
-413 GFYRPDQGKIEIGSV
+413 GFYSPTDGMIEIGTM
-428 DISSILPMD
+428 DMSSISPMD
-437 LKSHIAFISQDVF
+437 LKNHIAFISQDVF

-462 GFSAAS
+462 GFAGAS
-468 KAEINIAVK
+468 QEEIIAAVK
-477 NAQVDSFVADF
+477 SAQVDGFAKDF
-488 PLGLQTIVGANG
+488 PLGLQTRVGANG

-526 DEATSALDLEN
+526 DEATSALDVEN
-537 EREILTALLKTLE
+537 EREIMTALLKTLK
-550 NETVIFVSHRP
+550 NETVIFVTHRP
-561 ALFDYVDKVLML
+561 ALFEYVDKVLML
-573 EKGKVVGFDQPS
+573 EKGRIVGFDRPS

-594 RDLFGVLE
+594 RELFGILQ

>member
-1 LNLRDGFKRLVKR
+1 
-14 FKGNIMELGHTP
+14 MESVNTP

-31 FQTAKRL
+31 LKTAKRL
-38 VRETI
+38 IKETI

-53 VLCMV
+53 IVCMV

-84 SAAIEV
+84 GAAIEV

-111 QNVLNR
+111 QTVLNR
-117 SISSSYQ
+117 SISSFYQ
-124 KETFENTLRREIS
+124 KEAFQKTLRREIS

-158 GQAVTVICSRFLTE
+158 GQAVTAICSRFLTE
-172 VLTLVALFVV
+172 VLTLVALFGV

-191 FYSILIIP
+191 LYSIVIIP
-199 VIFGLVSFLSRKI
+199 IIFGLVSFLSRKI

-218 EADLSGQYFAAGSE
+218 ETDLSGHYFAAGSE
-232 ALAGVRTVKSYNLEN
+232 ALAGVRTVKSYNLER

-291 YAAWQTINYGKTPGE
+291 YAAWQTITYGKTPGE

-320 AAKISKLWVE
+320 ASKISKLWVE

-336 QSFFMFLLIDTKPQ
+336 QSFFMFRLIDTKPKS
-350 VLGLGS
+350 VSCGN
-356 KSLKEVGGSVT
+356 KSLQSGNGSVN
-367 FSDVSFG
+367 FSNVSFG
-374 YENDDVSINKVSFN
+374 YENDEVSIDKVSFN
-388 LSPGEKVAIVGK
+388 LEPGDKVAIVGK
-400 SGAGKSTLIDLIL
+400 SGAGKSTLVDLIL
-413 GFYRPDQGKIEIGSV
+413 GFYSPTDGMIEIGSM
-428 DISSILPMD
+428 DISSISPMD
-437 LKSHIAFISQDVF
+437 LKNHIAFISQDVF

-462 GFSAAS
+462 GFASAS
-468 KAEINIAVK
+468 HEEIIAAVHS
-477 NAQVDSFVADF
+477 AQVDGFAEDF
-488 PLGLQTIVGANG
+488 PLGLQTRVGANG

-511 AIARGLLKKASIYIF
+511 AIARGLLKRASIYIF
-526 DEATSALDLEN
+526 DEATSALDVEN
-537 EREILTALLKTLE
+537 EREIMTALLETLK
-550 NETVIFVSHRP
+550 NETVIFVTHRP
-561 ALFDYVDKVLML
+561 ALFEYVDKVLML
-573 EKGKVVGFDQPS
+573 EKGRVVGFDEPS

-594 RDLFGVLE
+594 RELFGVLQ

>member
-1 LNLRDGFKRLVKR
+1 
-14 FKGNIMELGHTP
+14 MELGHTP

-172 VLTLVALFVV
+172 VLTLIALFVV
-182 MFLQDALMT
+182 MFLQDTLMT

-336 QSFFMFLLIDTKPQ
+336 QSYFMFLLIDTRPQ
-350 VLGLGS
+350 LLGMGN
-356 KSLKEVGGSVT
+356 KSLKTIGGSVT

-413 GFYRPDQGKIEIGSV
+413 GFYRPDKGKIEIGSI

-462 GFSAAS
+462 GFSNAS

>member
-1 LNLRDGFKRLVKR
+1 
-14 FKGNIMELGHTP
+14 MEAAHTP
-26 TGDDA
+26 TGNDA
-31 FQTAKRL
+31 LQTAKRL
-38 VRETI
+38 VKETI

-53 VLCMV
+53 ILCMV
-58 GVSVFTAAL
+58 GVSFFTAAL

-84 SAAIEV
+84 GAAIEV
-90 AIIVIFVSF
+90 AIIVIVVSF

-111 QNVLNR
+111 QTVLNR

-124 KETFENTLRREIS
+124 KEAFEKTLRREIS

-158 GQAVTVICSRFLTE
+158 GQSVTALCSRFLTE
-172 VLTLVALFVV
+172 VLTLIALFSV

-191 FYSILIIP
+191 LYSILIIP
-199 VIFGLVSFLSRKI
+199 LIFGLVSFLSRKI

-218 EADLSGQYFAAGSE
+218 ETDLSGHYFAAGSE
-232 ALAGVRTVKSYNLEN
+232 ALAGVRTVKSYNLER
-247 KSIEKFNS
+247 KSIDKFNS

-336 QSFFMFLLIDTKPQ
+336 QSFFMFKLIDTKPQ
-350 VLGLGS
+350 NVSCGD
-356 KSLKEVGGSVT
+356 KSLDGGQGSIT

-374 YENDDVSINKVSFN
+374 YENDEVSINKVSFHLN
-388 LSPGEKVAIVGK
+388 HGEKIAIVGK
-400 SGAGKSTLIDLIL
+400 SGAGKSTLVDLIL
-413 GFYRPDQGKIEIGSV
+413 GFYGPNNGIIKIGST

-437 LKSHIAFISQDVF
+437 LKNHIAFISQDVF
-450 LFDDTIEENIKD
+450 LFDDTIEENIRD
-462 GFSAAS
+462 GFSSAS
-468 KAEINIAVK
+468 KEEINSAVK
-477 NAQVDSFVADF
+477 NAQVDNFTADF
-488 PLGLQTIVGANG
+488 PLGLQTIVGSNG

-526 DEATSALDLEN
+526 DEATSALDVEN
-537 EREILTALLKTLE
+537 EREIMTALLKTLE
-550 NETVIFVSHRP
+550 SETVIFITHRP
-561 ALFDYVDKVLML
+561 ALLDYVDKVLML
-573 EKGKVVGFDQPS
+573 EKGKVVGFDEPN
-585 KIDKTSTEF
+585 KIDKTSAEF
-594 RDLFGVLE
+594 RELFGVLS

>member
-1 LNLRDGFKRLVKR
+1 
-14 FKGNIMELGHTP
+14 MESVNTP

-31 FQTAKRL
+31 LKTAKRL
-38 VRETI
+38 IKETI

-53 VLCMV
+53 IVCMV

-84 SAAIEV
+84 GAAIEV

-111 QNVLNR
+111 QTVLNR
-117 SISSSYQ
+117 SISSFYQ
-124 KETFENTLRREIS
+124 KEAFQKTLRREIS

-158 GQAVTVICSRFLTE
+158 GQAVTAICSRFLTE

-191 FYSILIIP
+191 LYSIVIIP
-199 VIFGLVSFLSRKI
+199 IIFGLVSFLSRKI

-218 EADLSGQYFAAGSE
+218 ETDLSGHYFAAGSE
-232 ALAGVRTVKSYNLEN
+232 ALAGVRTVKSYNLER

-291 YAAWQTINYGKTPGE
+291 YAAWQTITYGKTPGE

-320 AAKISKLWVE
+320 ASKISKLWVE

-336 QSFFMFLLIDTKPQ
+336 QSFFMFRLIDTKPKS
-350 VLGLGS
+350 VSCGN
-356 KSLKEVGGSVT
+356 KSLQSGNGSVN

-374 YENDDVSINKVSFN
+374 YENDEVSIDKVSFN
-388 LSPGEKVAIVGK
+388 LEPGDKVAIVGK
-400 SGAGKSTLIDLIL
+400 SGAGKSTLVDLIL
-413 GFYRPDQGKIEIGSV
+413 GFYSPTDGMIEIGSM
-428 DISSILPMD
+428 DISSISPVY
-437 LKSHIAFISQDVF
+437 LKNHIAFISQDVF

-462 GFSAAS
+462 GFASAS
-468 KAEINIAVK
+468 HEEIIAAVK
-477 NAQVDSFVADF
+477 SAQVDGFAEDF
-488 PLGLQTIVGANG
+488 PLGLQTRVGANG

-526 DEATSALDLEN
+526 DEATSALDVEN
-537 EREILTALLKTLE
+537 EREIMTALLETLK
-550 NETVIFVSHRP
+550 NETVIFVTHRP
-561 ALFDYVDKVLML
+561 ALFEYVDKVLML
-573 EKGKVVGFDQPS
+573 EKGKVVGFDEPS
-585 KIDKTSTEF
+585 KIDKTSTKF
-594 RDLFGVLE
+594 RELFGVLQ

>member
-1 LNLRDGFKRLVKR
+1 
-14 FKGNIMELGHTP
+14 MESVNTP

-31 FQTAKRL
+31 LKTAKRL
-38 VRETI
+38 IKETI

-53 VLCMV
+53 ILCMV

-84 SAAIEV
+84 GAAIEV

-111 QNVLNR
+111 QTVLNR
-117 SISSSYQ
+117 SISSFYQ
-124 KETFENTLRREIS
+124 KEAFQKTLRREIS

-158 GQAVTVICSRFLTE
+158 GQAVTAICSRFLTE

-182 MFLQDALMT
+182 MFLQDTLMT
-191 FYSILIIP
+191 LYSIVIIP
-199 VIFGLVSFLSRKI
+199 IIFGLVSFLSRKI

-218 EADLSGQYFAAGSE
+218 ETDLSGHYFAAGSE
-232 ALAGVRTVKSYNLEN
+232 ALAGVRTVKSYNLER

-291 YAAWQTINYGKTPGE
+291 YAAWQTITYGKTPGE

-320 AAKISKLWVE
+320 ASKISKLWVE

-336 QSFFMFLLIDTKPQ
+336 QSFFMFRLIDTKPKS
-350 VLGLGS
+350 VSCGN
-356 KSLKEVGGSVT
+356 KSLQSGNGSVN
-367 FSDVSFG
+367 FSNVSFG
-374 YENDDVSINKVSFN
+374 YENDEVSIDKVSFN
-388 LSPGEKVAIVGK
+388 LEPGDKVAIVGK
-400 SGAGKSTLIDLIL
+400 SGAGKSTLVDLIL
-413 GFYRPDQGKIEIGSV
+413 GFYSPTDGMIEIGSM
-428 DISSILPMD
+428 DISSISPMN
-437 LKSHIAFISQDVF
+437 LKNHIAFISQDVF

-462 GFSAAS
+462 GFASAS
-468 KAEINIAVK
+468 HEEIIAAVK
-477 NAQVDSFVADF
+477 SAQVDGFAEDF
-488 PLGLQTIVGANG
+488 PLGLQTRVGANG

-511 AIARGLLKKASIYIF
+511 AIARGLLKRASIYIF
-526 DEATSALDLEN
+526 DEATSALDVEN
-537 EREILTALLKTLE
+537 EREIMTALLETLK
-550 NETVIFVSHRP
+550 NETVIFVTHRP
-561 ALFDYVDKVLML
+561 ALFEYVDKVLML
-573 EKGKVVGFDQPS
+573 EKGRVVGFDEPS

-594 RDLFGVLE
+594 RELFGVLQ

>member
-1 LNLRDGFKRLVKR
+1 
-14 FKGNIMELGHTP
+14 MELGHTP

-172 VLTLVALFVV
+172 VLTLIALFFV

-199 VIFGLVSFLSRKI
+199 LIFGLVSFLSRKI

-336 QSFFMFLLIDTKPQ
+336 QSFFMFLLIDTRPQ
-350 VLGLGS
+350 LLGMGN
-356 KSLKEVGGSVT
+356 KSLKTIGGSVT

-413 GFYRPDQGKIEIGSV
+413 GFYKPDKGKIEIGSI

-462 GFSAAS
+462 GFSNAS

>member
-1 LNLRDGFKRLVKR
+1 
-14 FKGNIMELGHTP
+14 MELGHTP

-172 VLTLVALFVV
+172 VLTLIALFFV

-199 VIFGLVSFLSRKI
+199 LIFGLVSFLSRKI

-336 QSFFMFLLIDTKPQ
+336 QSYFMFLLIDTRPQ
-350 VLGLGS
+350 LLGMGN
-356 KSLKEVGGSVT
+356 KSLKTIGGSVT

-413 GFYRPDQGKIEIGSV
+413 GFYRPDKGKIEIGSI

>member
-1 LNLRDGFKRLVKR
+1 
-14 FKGNIMELGHTP
+14 MELVHTP

-31 FQTAKRL
+31 FQIAKRL

-172 VLTLVALFVV
+172 VLTLIALFFV

-336 QSFFMFLLIDTKPQ
+336 QSFFMFLLIDAKPKA
-350 VLGLGS
+350 LGLGG
-356 KSLKEVGGSVT
+356 KSLKEIGGSVT

-413 GFYRPDQGKIEIGSV
+413 GFYRPDKGKIEIGSI

-462 GFSAAS
+462 GFSDAS

-511 AIARGLLKKASIYIF
+511 AIARGLLKKATIYIF

-550 NETVIFVSHRP
+550 NQTVIFVSHRP

-573 EKGKVVGFDQPS
+573 EKGRVVGFDQPS